1 MRIRSYTLRFAAL
14 LGTVAAAAASLS
26 ACGGGKY
33 VPNVVGQEFP
43 AGQKMLNLAGFKTM
57 PFKVASNRPAGVIAS
72 TAPGPATT
80 TTEERIRV
88 RISLGPKPGEVPDT
102 TDLEG
107 GIAADALKAAG
118 FRVQTVNI
126 TSSLV
131 PAGRV
136 VRSSPPTGVN
146 VGRNGFIVLLVSG
159 GARTTAIPD
168 LTGQPLSAAKQ
179 ALQLARLDT
188 LVLPSPGIGR
198 PGRVGAQS
206 PSPGQVAA
214 VGTTVKLWV
223 DEPAEYV
230 AVPKLR
236 GYTGGSASARVGGLQ
251 LEPRFV
257 ARRARTAS
265 EIGVVLGQIPAA
277 GSSILQGSQV
287 TIIVGTPPQQK
298 KEKRA
303 PAIASSFGLRPG
315 RTEGFSI
322 VYSLDKCPGGRGYAT
337 IVPTLGV
344 PYKQDSAIVVNQGP
358 VTLGPGQI
366 AQIAVVKTTDSFL
379 LGSAEIAIRVTPCP
393 KNASY

>member
-1 MRIRSYTLRFAAL
+1 MATFKRTFLTTIL
-14 LGTVAAAAASLS
+14 LGAVVGTALALT

-57 PFKVASNRPAGVIAS
+57 PFKVASNLPAGVIAS
-72 TAPGPATT
+72 TDPSPKTT
-80 TTEERIRV
+80 STVERVKV

-118 FRVQTVNI
+118 FKVQTVNI

-136 VRSSPPTGVN
+136 VRSSPPTGTN
-146 VGRNGFIVLLVSG
+146 VGKHGFIVLLVSG

-168 LTGQPLSAAKQ
+168 MTGQPLSAAKQ
-179 ALQLARLDT
+179 ALQLARLDA
-188 LVLPSPGIGR
+188 LVLPAPGVGK

-223 DEPAEYV
+223 DMPAEYV
-230 AVPKLR
+230 TVPKLS
-236 GYTGGSASARVGGLQ
+236 GYTGGSASARVGSLE
-251 LEPRFV
+251 LEPRFIS
-257 ARRARTAS
+257 RRARTAA

-277 GSSILQGSQV
+277 GSSALQGSQV
-287 TIIVGTPPQQK
+287 TIIVGTPPQQR
-298 KEKRA
+298 KERRA

-322 VYSLDKCPGGRGYAT
+322 VYAIDKCPAGRGYAT

-344 PYKQDSAIVVNQGP
+344 PYKQDSAVVVNQGP
-358 VTLGPGQI
+358 VTIGPGQI
-366 AQIAVVKTTDSFL
+366 AQIAVVKTTDAFL
-379 LGSAEIAIRVTPCP
+379 LGSAEVAIRITPCP
-393 KNASY
+393 KNGSY